1 MIYWPL
7 QQKAIVM
14 EELNH
19 QGWIDQIPVTIL
31 LKRNKAKQVEI
42 ITRRRKAKKTV
53 NVREANHPSKCLDV
67 MYLPLQRNDHQKNDH
82 TAVLNARSVISA
94 GADKTVLCVETYA
107 NKTKRVRRNYPF
119 SVKYISCP
127 KEIHVLL

>member
-1 MIYWPL
+1 
-7 QQKAIVM
+7 M

-67 MYLPLQRNDHQKNDH
+67 MYLPLQRNDRQKNDH
-82 TAVLNARSVISA
+82 QIMIIIIIITITR
-94 GADKTVLCVETYA
+94 KTIKHYRHHQLL
-107 NKTKRVRRNYPF
+107 KINY
-119 SVKYISCP
+119 I
-127 KEIHVLL
+127 IQ